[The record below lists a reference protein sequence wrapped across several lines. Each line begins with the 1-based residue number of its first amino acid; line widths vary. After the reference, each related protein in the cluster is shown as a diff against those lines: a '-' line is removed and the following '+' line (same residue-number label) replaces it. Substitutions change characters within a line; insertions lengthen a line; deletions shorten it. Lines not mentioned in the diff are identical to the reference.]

1 LKAKIVDPG
10 SGTRISKKSAG
21 RSSEMDSSK
30 DELVT
35 LANGDIAMWV
45 VSGTLHLKCVTKQGD
60 PVELNV
66 NELAEMVE
74 SLQRLMPQLE

>member
-1 LKAKIVDPG
+1 
-10 SGTRISKKSAG
+10 
-21 RSSEMDSSK
+21 MDSSN

-45 VSGTLHLKCVTKQGD
+45 VSSTLHLKCVTKYGD

-66 NELAEMVE
+66 NDLAESVE
-74 SLQRLMPQLE
+74 SFQRFMPKME